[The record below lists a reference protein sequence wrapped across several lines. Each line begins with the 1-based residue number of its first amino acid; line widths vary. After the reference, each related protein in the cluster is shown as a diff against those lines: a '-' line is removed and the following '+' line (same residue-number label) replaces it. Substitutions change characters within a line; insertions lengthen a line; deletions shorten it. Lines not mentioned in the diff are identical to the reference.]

1 MSNNSRR
8 GTMVWPISFVVTVAL
23 CGCETPT
30 PNVEPAH
37 MLSGTSGKGV
47 AIGTIVSSGLHGHYR
62 LHYRQVGG
70 GEAGFFQLS
79 SVDPSQNGAI
89 FATELAAG
97 EYEVYD
103 WRIYLHRRTGEWME
117 ISTSEPISISFRVSP
132 GEAVYVGSCTFG
144 VLGERFRRRD
154 VVYGATVECARR
166 TDRDLTLVQER
177 FPALS
182 PTANGTGGELL
193 YRNQR
198 SQVRRYSPGE
208 VYVPRI

>member
-1 MSNNSRR
+1 
-8 GTMVWPISFVVTVAL
+8 MVWPISFVVTLAL
-23 CGCETPT
+23 GGCETPT

-47 AIGTIVSSGLHGHYR
+47 AVGTIVHSGFHGHYR
-62 LHYRQVGG
+62 LYYRQIGG

-97 EYEVYD
+97 DYEIYD
-103 WRIYLHRRTGEWME
+103 WRVYLHRRTGEWME
-117 ISTSEPISISFRVSP
+117 ISTPEPVSIPFHVSP

-144 VLGERFRRRD
+144 VLGGRFRRRNE
-154 VVYGATVECARR
+154 VYGATVECARR
-166 TDRDLTLVQER
+166 PDRDVALFQER
-177 FPALS
+177 YPGLS
-182 PTANGTGGELL
+182 PIANNAGAELL
-193 YRNQR
+193 YRNRR

-208 VYVPRI
+208 GYVSRI